1 MAYPTYSSY
10 RDSGVA
16 WLGEV
21 PKHWEVIKNK
31 FIFNFSK
38 GLTITKENLSDEGVP
53 CVNYGEIHS
62 HYGFEV
68 NPKQHALKC
77 VSEKYLSVAKSA
89 LLNQGDFIFADTSE
103 DIKGSGNFTYLN
115 SDIPT
120 FAGYHTIIAR
130 PDLNKIIPRFLAY
143 AFESNGHRNQIR
155 TMVKGVKVF
164 SITQAFLKNTFAWLP
179 PLTEQT
185 DIADYLD
192 TQTAHIDCLSQKVE
206 QAIGRLKEYRT
217 ALITQA
223 VTGKIKVITEG

>member
-155 TMVKGVKVF
+155 TIVKGVKVF

-179 PLTEQT
+179 PLAEQT
-185 DIADYLD
+185 AIADYLD
-192 TQTAHIDCLSQKVE
+192 TQTAQIDALIDKQQNLLAKLAE
-206 QAIGRLKEYRT
+206 QRSSV
-217 ALITQA
+217 ITQA
-223 VTGKIKVITEG
+223 VPAG